1 MSRLPLDSLSD
12 VRPDTAADAGDEGV
26 TPLPV
31 EEVLPGFVGRSE
43 AVRELGRLVRRL
55 APLETTVLLEGE
67 SGTGKELA
75 ARALHRLSG
84 RQGPFVT
91 VNCGALARELLESE
105 LFGHVRGAFTGAH
118 QAREGLFAHARG
130 GTLFLDEIGELP
142 LAMQPRLLRA
152 IEAHRVRPVGADEE
166 VPVDARIVVAT
177 NRCLADEVAA
187 GRFREDL
194 YYRLAVV
201 TLELPPLRERPE
213 DIPLLVRHFVDGL
226 VRKLDLPPPQVH
238 EADLLRLMDHP
249 WPGNVRELRNL
260 VERCLLLGLTPGEC
274 LVPGGARPEE
284 DADDLRLATLVKR
297 HILRVLRLE
306 NGNKSAAARRLGI
319 GRKTLERKLREWEGR

>member
-1 MSRLPLDSLSD
+1 MSRLPLDSLPDAAAAQARSD
-12 VRPDTAADAGDEGV
+12 EV
-26 TPLPV
+26 TPLHA
-31 EEVLPGFVGRSE
+31 EALPGFVGQSE
-43 AVRELGRLVRRL
+43 AVRELAHLVRRL
-55 APLETTVLLEGE
+55 APLESTVLLEGE

-105 LFGHVRGAFTGAH
+105 RFGHVRGAFTGAH

-142 LAMQPRLLRA
+142 PAMQPRLLRA
-152 IEAHRVRPVGADEE
+152 IEARRVRPVGADEE
-166 VPVDARIVVAT
+166 IPVDVRIVVAT

-201 TLELPPLRERPE
+201 TLKLPPLRERPE

-226 VRKLDLPPPQVH
+226 VRKLDLPPPQVR

-274 LVPGGARPEE
+274 LAPGGARPEE
-284 DADDLRLATLVKR
+284 EPEDLRLDTLVKR